1 MQSLMQPGSKL
12 WTLLYF
18 SCLIFS
24 AILQNLENYEK
35 LYYSQSLDMNR
46 YLDNKSTGLT
56 CSSSSR
62 SGCSS
67 AGAVPWPPGPGSASV
82 LHAACPC
89 HGRGQTCH
97 VSRVTRP
104 CHKHGRN
111 HVSHIAPSINSF
123 CLSFLTGAP
132 LPLQSLRSIL
142 CAVLLYLCK
151 CKGSSY
157 FNTRYN

>member
-1 MQSLMQPGSKL
+1 MQPGSKL

-97 VSRVTRP
+97 VSRVTPP

-111 HVSHIAPSINSF
+111 HVSHITPSIFDSLDRSSAAVAVAKIYF
-123 CLSFLTGAP
+123 VCCVVGGCI
-132 LPLQSLRSIL
+132 LQMQGI
-142 CAVLLYLCK
+142 
-151 CKGSSY
+151 
-157 FNTRYN
+157 

>member
-1 MQSLMQPGSKL
+1 MQPGSKL

-104 CHKHGRN
+104 CNKHGCN
-111 HVSHIAPSINSF
+111 HVSHIAPSIF
-123 CLSFLTGAP
+123 D
-132 LPLQSLRSIL
+132 SLDRSSSAAAVAKIYL
-142 CAVLLYLCK
+142 CVVLLVVVSTNANARDLVILTL
-151 CKGSSY
+151 GII
-157 FNTRYN
+157 N